1 MRVKAPDLIPRQRL
15 DAKRLKRRTD
25 WYERVMIKHPTRS
38 LFHSLAELY
47 HAALLEANA
56 DVISYVPQPYS
67 LLIGSRRYIPD
78 CFVFKND
85 ERVVIELK
93 PRGEMDSELEI
104 PLQQFFKSKGMR
116 FLVVPNEWALE
127 QSLKAENWLTILSVL
142 VFGNLYETAD
152 QESRLLDRFFLQPN
166 LNLGDVIDPGNRLGC
181 FYEELSLFRLIHQ
194 GHLAANLDSS
204 PLDYDTEISL
214 CM

>member
-1 MRVKAPDLIPRQRL
+1 MRVKAPDLIPRQRQ
-15 DAKRLKRRTD
+15 DAKKLKRKAD
-25 WYERVMIKHPTRS
+25 WYERVMIKHPARS

-47 HAALLEANA
+47 HAALLEANTE
-56 DVISYVPQPYS
+56 VISYVPQPYS
-67 LLIGSRRYIPD
+67 LLIGSRRYLPD
-78 CFVFKND
+78 CFVLKND
-85 ERVVIELK
+85 ERIVIELK

-142 VFGNLYETAD
+142 VFGKLYETAD
-152 QESRLLDRFFLQPN
+152 QEARLLDRFFLQPQ
-166 LNLGDVIDPGNRLGC
+166 LNVGDVIDPGNRLDC
-181 FYEELSLFRLIHQ
+181 FYEELALFRLIHQ
-194 GHLAANLDSS
+194 GHLVANLDSS